1 MFKVFATH
9 VKSCAMIC
17 DLLVNSR
24 NYLGLYPGFSEAFAF
39 LERPG
44 LADLA
49 DGHYAIVGENVF
61 AIISR
66 DQGRRRDQA
75 QLEAHRRYI
84 DIQLVLAGCDDM
96 GWRPLALCGAPS
108 TAYDEK
114 DDIAFFVDPPLSWL
128 SVVPGMFAVFFPED
142 GHLPLISHEVVHKVV
157 VKVAVTAA

>member
-1 MFKVFATH
+1 
-9 VKSCAMIC
+9 MIC

-24 NYLGLYPGFSEAFAF
+24 NYLGLYPGFAEAFAF
-39 LERPG
+39 LEQPG

-49 DGHYAIVGENVF
+49 DGRYTIAEKNVF

-66 DQGRRRDQA
+66 EQGRRRDQA

-84 DIQLVLAGCDDM
+84 DIQLVLAGRDDM
-96 GWRPLALCGAPS
+96 GWRPMALCGAPAA
-108 TAYDEK
+108 AYDEK
-114 DDIAFFVDPPLSWL
+114 EDIVFFFDPPLSWL

-157 VKVAVTAA
+157 VKVAVPAA